1 MTLPPEN
8 QREALARAAAETFN
22 RWTVSELAQGKKPS
36 ESEIEQ
42 AWNEANMNRRE
53 EDRGDWEE
61 RPEYMDRERFPSVDV
76 HEHCDDHP
84 CRECT
89 IKSDLDAYDRA
100 EEGQ

>member
-53 EDRGDWEE
+53 EDR
-61 RPEYMDRERFPSVDV
+61 